1 MAPTLKPGQNV
12 ITINW
17 FIKPK
22 KGDLVVV
29 SKKGRLM
36 IKRIKA
42 INGLKIFLIG
52 DNLLKSTDSRHFGEI
67 NLKDVQGKV
76 VVKL

>member
-52 DNLLKSTDSRHFGEI
+52 ENLLKSTDSRHFGEI